1 MDTQRTA
8 KTNTFSE
15 RAWTGLA
22 SVESARGS
30 IYKTH
35 PTLHCIFQLSTLAV
49 VLFLT
54 IRLPSSLLFTFVLLD
69 VTKWNSIKERTNIYK
84 ENTAKNREKEGREGG
99 RRIMYVPR
107 T

>member
-1 MDTQRTA
+1 MDTQHTA

-35 PTLHCIFQLSTLAV
+35 PNTGVFIMVAIAV
-49 VLFLT
+49 
-54 IRLPSSLLFTFVLLD
+54 
-69 VTKWNSIKERTNIYK
+69 KGK
-84 ENTAKNREKEGREGG
+84 G
-99 RRIMYVPR
+99 
-107 T
+107 